1 MINFNSAKG
10 LFEKARSAGCL
21 RKDHPSSSSRISR
34 VENPRSCVRA
44 EQRYPRRFALPT
56 SGHVP
61 CTILLSYVW
70 VRHFFHPSFFDFCR
84 CLQTFTLVIFSNT
97 ARIRRRMI
105 YVCGADF
112 TAKLASIRKLL
123 AIFGI
128 HRVIKASRKANPMSR
143 RKHTH
148 THTHII

>member
-1 MINFNSAKG
+1 MKKLGRRVACAKTTLPPRVVFLESKIPG
-10 LFEKARSAGCL
+10 RAFVLSNDTRRS
-21 RKDHPSSSSRISR
+21 
-34 VENPRSCVRA
+34 
-44 EQRYPRRFALPT
+44 ALPT
-56 SGHVP
+56 SGNVP

-143 RKHTH
+143 RKHE
-148 THTHII
+148 HTHII